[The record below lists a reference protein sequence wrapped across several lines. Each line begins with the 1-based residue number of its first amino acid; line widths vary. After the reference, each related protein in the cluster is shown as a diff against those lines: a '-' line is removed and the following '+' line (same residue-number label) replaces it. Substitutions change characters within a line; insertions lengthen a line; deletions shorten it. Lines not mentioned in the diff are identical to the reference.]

1 MNNYRKIAVV
11 FMLAVSIQ
19 AFTQEKNNCADSTGL
34 ISDSRFL
41 SIVIQN
47 NETTSNL
54 DALSDFSKSMFTNSA
69 LLNAR
74 TITATT
80 ERYNEDFQDGV
91 LNLTVIVNCDS
102 TTIEKYLFR
111 GVDKFNVENFYRAL
125 EEFNCKKKNVL
136 STIKF

>member
-41 SIVIQN
+41 STVIQN
-47 NETTSNL
+47 IETTSNL

-69 LLNAR
+69 LSTAR

-91 LNLTVIVNCDS
+91 LNLTVFVNYDS
-102 TTIEKYLFR
+102 TTIEKYFFR
-111 GVDKFNVENFYRAL
+111 GIDKLNVESFYRAL
-125 EEFNCKKKNVL
+125 DEFNKMIVK
-136 STIKF
+136 TEQ